1 MGLRTPRHPRGM
13 KNARPSGCW
22 LRTVRVMT
30 YKFGANR
37 QCARRVDTVLP
48 SFLDSTN
55 EVLSGEVTTL
65 EEHREIFPLLM
76 GWWLLTRSTAA
87 AMIHLYRQGFTVEVK
102 PLARNLF
109 AHAFA
114 MCWLVDNGPAAV
126 QAVHAHLSKQAQ
138 SFTNNLVAIK
148 YSLPDTPTAVTPP
161 VFETSEARRWH
172 AKLVDE
178 IKYFAKMVDAYNVPM
193 AYPLYRMHSAYA
205 HTSAQTANAFIT
217 VGADGRVGFTA
228 EATEDTLTD
237 QVYMAVSVFTAAQ
250 AIGPTI
256 SGEPMKKPLER
267 AMHDLGISG
276 DLRPRRKPCA
286 HPPNHAGATERSQAA
301 TPAP

>member
-1 MGLRTPRHPRGM
+1 
-13 KNARPSGCW
+13 
-22 LRTVRVMT
+22 MT

-48 SFLDSTN
+48 NFLDSAN
-55 EVLSGEVTTL
+55 EVLSDEVTTL

-76 GWWLLTRSTAA
+76 GWWLFTRSTAA

-114 MCWLVDNGPAAV
+114 MSWLVDNGPAAV
-126 QAVHAHLSKQAQ
+126 QAVHTYLGKQEQ
-138 SFTNNLVAIK
+138 SFTNNLVEIK
-148 YSLPDTPTAVTPP
+148 YPLPEPPRKVAPP
-161 VFETSEARRWH
+161 VFQTLEEHRWH
-172 AKLVDE
+172 EKLVGE
-178 IKYFAKMVDAYNVPM
+178 ITYFANMVAAYNVPM

-256 SGEPMKKPLER
+256 KGDPMRKPLEK
-267 AMHDLGISG
+267 AMGDLGISG
-276 DLRPRRKPCA
+276 DLRPRRKSCTAPR
-286 HPPNHAGATERSQAA
+286 PQAGPTGDSRAV
-301 TPAP
+301 TPSA

>member
-1 MGLRTPRHPRGM
+1 
-13 KNARPSGCW
+13 
-22 LRTVRVMT
+22 MT

-48 SFLDSTN
+48 TFLDSVN
-55 EVLSGEVTTL
+55 EVLVGEVTTL
-65 EEHREIFPLLM
+65 EEYREIFPLLM
-76 GWWLLTRSTAA
+76 GWWLFTQSTAA

-114 MCWLVDNGPAAV
+114 MSWLVDNGPAAV
-126 QAVHAHLSKQAQ
+126 HAVHAYLGKQEQ

-148 YSLPDTPTAVTPP
+148 YPFPATPRTVIPP
-161 VFETSEARRWH
+161 VFETSEERLWH
-172 AKLVDE
+172 EKLVGE
-178 IKYFAKMVDAYNVPM
+178 IAFFSKMVDAYNVPM

-217 VGADGRVGFTA
+217 VGGDGRVGFTA
-228 EATEDTLTD
+228 EATEGTLTD

-256 SGEPMKKPLER
+256 KGDLMRKPLEK
-267 AMHDLGISG
+267 AMDDLGISG
-276 DLRPRRKPCA
+276 DLRPRRRKSRIAPRPQA
-286 HPPNHAGATERSQAA
+286 GQTGDAREVTPPA
-301 TPAP
+301 